1 MSKEFLDRL
10 ARGQLTN
17 TRDYRRMTNALN
29 EMKQKEDTATET
41 KEAQEWQTWE
51 LAPVWSSCDPKDNKK
66 AEDGIRADSV
76 HRALGRLDES

>member
-17 TRDYRRMTNALN
+17 TRDYRRMTDALN
-29 EMKQKEDTATET
+29 EMKQKEDATTEN
-41 KEAQEWQTWE
+41 KEAQEWQKWE
-51 LAPVWSSCDPKDNKK
+51 LAPVWSSSDPKDNKK
-66 AEDGIRADSV
+66 AEKSIRADSV